1 MSDQAPERIW
11 AEPGMPGY
19 LDEVSPTYTVG
30 YIRADLHAELMRA
43 ADDLAEAVA
52 GHVSEDD
59 CDYTME
65 MATKLDVALSA
76 YKQAK
81 EKQRL

>member
-43 ADDLAEAVA
+43 ADSLAGAVA

-81 EKQRL
+81 EKLRL